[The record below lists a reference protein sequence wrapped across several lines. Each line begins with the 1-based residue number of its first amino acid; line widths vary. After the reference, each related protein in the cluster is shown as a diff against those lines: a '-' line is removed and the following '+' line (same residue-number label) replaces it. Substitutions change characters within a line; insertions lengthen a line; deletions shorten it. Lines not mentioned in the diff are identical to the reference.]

1 MSVYAKGY
9 NNFDDG
15 EKAEVNF
22 ENVISQT
29 KSKVEITCGSIANLL
44 KKGYVAYAV
53 NGEEATELGTDIIA
67 DDGSLKID
75 LAKYSGQRLA
85 IVANYS
91 AQDESIC
98 LYSMATISEGAI
110 SVVCNEVFPSDT
122 ADKFRNDLGLADGLY
137 VMMVSSGEIAVK
149 VVDGEVIAI
158 EEAITASGA
167 DCYVAIKVK

>member
-1 MSVYAKGY
+1 M
-9 NNFDDG
+9 
-15 EKAEVNF
+15 NF

-110 SVVCNEVFPSDT
+110 SVVCNEVFPSD
-122 ADKFRNDLGLADGLY
+122 AGKVAFRINLGLADGLY
-137 VMMVSSGEIAVK
+137 VMTVSSGEIAVK
-149 VVDGEVIAI
+149 VVDGGVIAI